1 MYMRE
6 AKHNYTYYQCENIA
20 KTFLNFFLS
29 DNLAKI
35 LNEYYRPKIR
45 GTPLPTGVTSL

>member
-1 MYMRE
+1 MYMSE

-20 KTFLNFFLS
+20 KTFLKKNLS

-35 LNEYYRPKIR
+35 LNEYNKPRIR
-45 GTPLPTGVTSL
+45 GTPLPTGVSSL